1 MHMSAILFTYAG
13 PEHLVQVSVEY
24 VNRIGGHPVEIEA
37 AHRPTLSQPTRLF
50 HVPPTIVAGFPR
62 NGFHGQRIIIIFI
75 TRPSRSR
82 RPANGWMDM
91 DAGGDYIII
100 PVQSVT
106 AMPIIMSSLCRQ
118 RPPRRQGP
126 ALWCLG

>member
-50 HVPPTIVAGFPR
+50 HVPPTIALLVFLGM
-62 NGFHGQRIIIIFI
+62 G
-75 TRPSRSR
+75 S
-82 RPANGWMDM
+82 MD
-91 DAGGDYIII
+91 
-100 PVQSVT
+100 
-106 AMPIIMSSLCRQ
+106 RE
-118 RPPRRQGP
+118 
-126 ALWCLG
+126 